1 MNDYGLD
8 PYEMRMAPTM
18 PLMSDRRTGK
28 QFVSDPRLMQ
38 GRLILYVH
46 VFSLHLASQVVAL
59 IILLQLILEMI
70 NELMGYVFILK
81 RKLLHFL
88 ITNSINV
95 NLHTHT
101 PSCLHLH

>member
-46 VFSLHLASQVVAL
+46 VFFITFGISGRRFNNPAAAHFGNDQRVDGVCIYIKENFCIFSLR
-59 IILLQLILEMI
+59 IQL
-70 NELMGYVFILK
+70 
-81 RKLLHFL
+81 
-88 ITNSINV
+88 T
-95 NLHTHT
+95 
-101 PSCLHLH
+101 